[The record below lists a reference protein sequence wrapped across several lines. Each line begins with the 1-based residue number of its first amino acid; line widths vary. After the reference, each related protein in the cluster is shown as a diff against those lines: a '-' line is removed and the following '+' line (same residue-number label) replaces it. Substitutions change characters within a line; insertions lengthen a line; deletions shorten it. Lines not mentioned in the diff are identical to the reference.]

1 MEPKIRFK
9 GFEEEWRKTKYSS
22 FATIRRGLTYSPKN
36 IASKGI
42 RVLRSS
48 NIDED
53 VFIRS

>member
-42 RVLRSS
+42 A
-48 NIDED
+48 
-53 VFIRS
+53 FFKY